1 VVLKKAVGLVQEEW
15 KKGGLN
21 PSSSKEDLADGEE
34 ADKEGEEEEVIEELD
49 PKALKQRVEDLVEKI
64 TIVSFENIRRGT
76 LERHKIIIA
85 ALLCFRILAQQ
96 EAIPQAKVD
105 QLISGKPF
113 LGSVTQSEN
122 MKFLPE

>member
-1 VVLKKAVGLVQEEW
+1 VVLQRAVRLVQDQW
-15 KKGGLN
+15 KKSGLN
-21 PSSSKEDLADGEE
+21 PSDSKEDLADGEE
-34 ADKEGEEEEVIEELD
+34 KPEGEEEEVVEELD

-64 TIVSFENIRRGT
+64 TIVSFDYIRRGT

-85 ALLCFRILAQQ
+85 SLLCFRILAQQ

-105 QLISGKPF
+105 QLITGKPF
-113 LGSVTQSEN
+113 LGNVTQSEN

>member
-1 VVLKKAVGLVQEEW
+1 MQDEW
-15 KKGGLN
+15 KKTGLSKS
-21 PSSSKEDLADGEE
+21 PSKEELG
-34 ADKEGEEEEVIEELD
+34 EGEEGGEKAPEEAQEEEVVEELD
-49 PKALKQRVEDLVEKI
+49 PKALKQRVDDLVEKI
-64 TIVSFENIRRGT
+64 TIVSFNYIRRGT
-76 LERHKIIIA
+76 LEKHKIIIA

-113 LGSVTQSEN
+113 MGSVTQSEN

>member
-1 VVLKKAVGLVQEEW
+1 MRLVQEQW
-15 KKGGLN
+15 KKSGLN
-21 PSSSKEDLADGEE
+21 PSDSKEDLADGEE
-34 ADKEGEEEEVIEELD
+34 EKPHEEDEEVIEELD

-64 TIVSFENIRRGT
+64 TIVSFDYIRRGT
-76 LERHKIIIA
+76 LEKHKIIIA

-105 QLISGKPF
+105 QLIMGKPF
-113 LGSVTQSEN
+113 MGNVTQSEN